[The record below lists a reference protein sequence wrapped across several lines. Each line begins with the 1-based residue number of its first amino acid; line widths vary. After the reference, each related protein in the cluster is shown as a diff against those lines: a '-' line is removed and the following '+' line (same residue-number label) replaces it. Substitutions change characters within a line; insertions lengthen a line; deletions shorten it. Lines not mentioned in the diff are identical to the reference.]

1 MPTEM
6 RVLLF
11 AVAIVSCAALRT
23 TGRPLGRAQLLSQRA
38 PVLSLAEPE
47 VEAASAESPM
57 PPAAPMDP
65 RKAVE
70 EMGSLVKQVQE
81 IWTDGKNWDMEE
93 RARRRRAV
101 VSSYVAV
108 FAPAVAFS
116 GVQLTLSIGGFLVFL
131 IGLKISGRGYADIVE
146 LSGVLPPLQVAR
158 QLLQPS
164 PAASSQY
171 PHLTP
176 HTPCRAC
183 STSSTRRGV
192 TRPSRSSSSSY
203 LLHC

>member
-1 MPTEM
+1 M
-6 RVLLF
+6 RVVVF

-47 VEAASAESPM
+47 VEAAAESPM

-70 EMGSLVKQVQE
+70 ELGSLVKQVQE
-81 IWTDGKNWDMEE
+81 VWTDGKNWDMEE
-93 RARRRRAV
+93 RARRRREI

-116 GVQLTLSIGGFLVFL
+116 GVQLTLSIGGFLIFL

-164 PAASSQY
+164 PTASSLY
-171 PHLTP
+171 PP
-176 HTPCRAC
+176 HAPCRAC

-192 TRPSRSSSSSY
+192 TRPSHSSSSSY

>member
-1 MPTEM
+1 M
-6 RVLLF
+6 RVVLF

-23 TGRPLGRAQLLSQRA
+23 TGRPLGRVHLLSQRA

-47 VEAASAESPM
+47 VEAAAESPV

-70 EMGSLVKQVQE
+70 ELGSLVKQIQE
-81 IWTDGKNWDMEE
+81 LWTDGKNWDMEE

-101 VSSYVAV
+101 VNSYVAV

-146 LSGVLPPLQVAR
+146 LSGVLPPLQVGR

-164 PAASSQY
+164 PTASSLY
-171 PHLTP
+171 PLPTP
-176 HTPCRAC
+176 LVGPARQA
-183 STSSTRRGV
+183 RRVVG
-192 TRPSRSSSSSY
+192 
-203 LLHC
+203 

>member
-1 MPTEM
+1 M
-6 RVLLF
+6 RVVVF

-47 VEAASAESPM
+47 VEAAAESPM

-70 EMGSLVKQVQE
+70 ELGSLVKQVQE
-81 IWTDGKNWDMEE
+81 VWTDGKNWDMEE
-93 RARRRRAV
+93 RARRRREI

-116 GVQLTLSIGGFLVFL
+116 GVQLTLSIGGFLTFL

-164 PAASSQY
+164 PAASSLY
-171 PHLTP
+171 PHPTP
-176 HTPCRAC
+176 LVGPARQARHVV
-183 STSSTRRGV
+183 G
-192 TRPSRSSSSSY
+192 
-203 LLHC
+203 

>member
-1 MPTEM
+1 M

-47 VEAASAESPM
+47 VEAAEPESPL

-70 EMGSLVKQVQE
+70 ELGSLVKQVQE
-81 IWTDGKNWDMEE
+81 VWTDGKNWDMEE
-93 RARRRRAV
+93 RARRRREI

-116 GVQLTLSIGGFLVFL
+116 GVQLTLSIGGFLTFL

-164 PAASSQY
+164 PTATSLY
-171 PHLTP
+171 PP

-192 TRPSRSSSSSY
+192 TRRSRSSSSSY
-203 LLHC
+203 LLRC